1 MDIEKPLIREGE
13 EIRALVRYTRDQIA
27 QFAQLTG
34 DLNPLH
40 HDRLA
45 AERAGYGTV
54 VASGQQTAAQMM
66 GAAASH
72 FTRSD
77 DGVARE
83 MMCLESAFT
92 FPNPVFAEQEVQ
104 IHWRVVGVE
113 RQHSRA
119 GFVGRLEGTA
129 AVAGR
134 PCVTARAAVLV
145 RVRATRLT

>member
-1 MDIEKPLIREGE
+1 MDIDKPLIREGE
-13 EIRALVRYTRDQIA
+13 EIHALVRYTREQIA

-34 DLNPLH
+34 DMNPLH

-45 AERAGYGTV
+45 AERAGYGSV

-66 GAAASH
+66 GAAATH

-77 DGVARE
+77 DGAGRE
-83 MMCLESAFT
+83 MMCLESSFA
-92 FPNPVFAEQEVQ
+92 FPNPVFADQDVS
-104 IHWRVVGVE
+104 IHWRVVAIE
-113 RQHSRA
+113 RHHSRA

-129 AVAGR
+129 SVAGR

-145 RVRATRLT
+145 RARASRLS

>member
-13 EIRALVRYTRDQIA
+13 EIRALVRYTREQIA

-45 AERAGYGTV
+45 AERAGYSAV
-54 VASGQQTAAQMM
+54 AASGQQTAAPMM
-66 GAAASH
+66 GAAATH
-72 FTRSD
+72 LTRSD
-77 DGVARE
+77 DGLARE
-83 MMCLESAFT
+83 MLCLESAFN
-92 FPNPVFAEQEVQ
+92 FPNPVFADQDVQ
-104 IHWRVVGVE
+104 IHWRVTAVE

-119 GFVGRLEGTA
+119 GFLGRLEGTA
-129 AVAGR
+129 SVGGR

-145 RVRATRLT
+145 RVRAGRLT